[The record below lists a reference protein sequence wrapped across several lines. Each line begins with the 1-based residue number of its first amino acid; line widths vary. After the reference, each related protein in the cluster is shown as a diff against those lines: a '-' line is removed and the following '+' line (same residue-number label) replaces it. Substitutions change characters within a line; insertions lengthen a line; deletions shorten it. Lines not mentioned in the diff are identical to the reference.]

1 MYAATIALN
10 IALETKSENK
20 NTIYARKINAF
31 LVIASYVM
39 IIIGSIANHMLLIR
53 LGMILFVIAY
63 VIEFALLAK
72 ILGTEEEVEEL
83 HNYIKKEKLIK
94 PFEDYEEE
102 ALILSLA
109 RLATFPY
116 NFIVYFR

>member
-1 MYAATIALN
+1 
-10 IALETKSENK
+10 
-20 NTIYARKINAF
+20 
-31 LVIASYVM
+31 M